1 MCDEK
6 NWIDIL
12 TIIRRDEIKS
22 KGIPYVRSKIEDEG
36 NDVSL
41 AELEKW
47 NTFWAYF
54 EGQWMSPE
62 MVNTWNIH
70 DGDEEERE
78 KKKRTNNSLERYN
91 REMNAMFPTPHPAL
105 LLFVSIIEKEARTQV
120 SRLDNIRNGHEQPPE
135 YSLSSVAI
143 PDSYTAF
150 QP

>member
-1 MCDEK
+1 
-6 NWIDIL
+6 
-12 TIIRRDEIKS
+12 
-22 KGIPYVRSKIEDEG
+22 
-36 NDVSL
+36 
-41 AELEKW
+41 
-47 NTFWAYF
+47 
-54 EGQWMSPE
+54 MSPE

-120 SRLDNIRNGHEQPPE
+120 SRLNNTRNGHEQPPE
-135 YSLSSVAI
+135 YSLISVAI

>member
-22 KGIPYVRSKIEDEG
+22 KGIPYVRSKIEDER

-78 KKKRTNNSLERYN
+78 KKKRPNNSLERYN
-91 REMNAMFPTPHPAL
+91 
-105 LLFVSIIEKEARTQV
+105 
-120 SRLDNIRNGHEQPPE
+120 
-135 YSLSSVAI
+135 
-143 PDSYTAF
+143 
-150 QP
+150 